1 MANGTRRVNLG
12 SFSIDIPDTDNA
24 ALNALNRLIPST
36 AEQIQLAQLKAQE
49 RVKMKELEIREKK
62 EAYDIYNK
70 EADKLP
76 YLSNKV
82 AFAKI
87 NELDEVVDNFSSSYN
102 LEEEFKVEKKIQEMA
117 VTKDWRTLTQ
127 NYLDIINNPESKYYR
142 DNMDGLANSLLK
154 GSNFFNID
162 FLNEA
167 NINLTLLKNDKN
179 ALVQD
184 IQKLSQ
190 QIVAPSAI
198 QDEDTQK
205 AKDQLI
211 LEQQTKVNDLKELE
225 SEINIL
231 QNDINNPLNL
241 ALKVYGV
248 EIDKKTKA
256 RQLKEYEGEEKTKLE
271 FVMNELNDAL
281 GPEKIEEMREG
292 SPEELN
298 FLIETL
304 KSQPSSVEEM
314 TAMMSMTD
322 EEMIDRIASLELG
335 QDIPSI
341 QDTISFDDIPDSV
354 STVEQ
359 AKEVLDMLRDPMKGE
374 TFLGRQEGAGEES
387 RRVLFPGGVGE
398 FASEVGYTGRRNQ
411 LESKYRSIVN
421 VQKSNNPTY
430 VDKQTKRYLAEFNE
444 QLRKIK
450 SKDYE

>member
-12 SFSIDIPDTDNA
+12 SFSINIPDTDNA

-49 RVKMKELEIREKK
+49 RVKMKELEIKEKK

-127 NYLDIINNPESKYYR
+127 NYLDIINNPESTYYR

-154 GSNFFNID
+154 GSNFYNID

-167 NINLTLLKNDKN
+167 NINLTLLKKDKQS
-179 ALVQD
+179 LIEQ
-184 IQKLSQ
+184 IQILSQ
-190 QIVAPSAI
+190 KIVAESAI
-198 QDEDTQK
+198 QDEETQK
-205 AKDQLI
+205 NKDRDI
-211 LEQQTKVNDLKELE
+211 LEQQTKVNNLKELE

-248 EIDKKTKA
+248 EIDKKTKD
-256 RQLKEYEGEEKTKLE
+256 RQLKQYEGEEKTKLE

-292 SPEELN
+292 NPEELN

-335 QDIPSI
+335 QDIPAI

-374 TFLGRQEGAGEES
+374 TFFGRQEGAGEES

-430 VDKQTKRYLAEFNE
+430 VDKQTKRYLEEFNE

>member
-36 AEQIQLAQLKAQE
+36 VEQIQLAQLKAQE

-87 NELDEVVDNFSSSYN
+87 NELDEVVDNFASSYN

-127 NYLDIINNPESKYYR
+127 NYLDIINNPESTYYR

-167 NINLTLLKNDKN
+167 NIKLTLLKKDKES
-179 ALVQD
+179 LVQN
-184 IQKLSQ
+184 IQELSQ
-190 QIVAPSAI
+190 KIVAESAI
-198 QDEDTQK
+198 QDEGTQK
-205 AKDQLI
+205 DKDRDI
-211 LEQQTKVNDLKELE
+211 LEQQTKVNNLKELE

-248 EIDKKTKA
+248 EIDKKTKD
-256 RQLKEYEGEEKTKLE
+256 RQLKQYEGEEKTKLE

-292 SPEELN
+292 NPEELN

-335 QDIPSI
+335 QDIPAI